1 VLFAILIATVGLL
14 GAIAVFPVASAQA
27 RKGRLYDAMA
37 VAGRSCVHTFDAMGM
52 RRPDRWYQW
61 NTQLNPHQFD
71 LVAVHQGECFCI
83 DSRFVV
89 ANYLVGANANVFPYE
104 WQDPNITTLNNLPLA
119 DANGNPAPR
128 MRRVAFFGQPYLDI
142 NPNGQPGLVAN
153 TIAGNKL
160 QADNI
165 FFIED
170 DLAYFRPGTDE
181 LPESV
186 TNARAKNDKTLPAV
200 QNYDFIPGTTT
211 LSRRQTRGEFSW
223 MATLVPKVDVLT
235 FVASDQYQL
244 SIVMFHQRPSLATVT
259 GANDTTNVNGE
270 NERVVN
276 VYVEDGNTGGEVL
289 LYWPSTTQ
297 TQQYDDIAALRLK
310 LKAGDWVMLGGIL
323 VHRDPQTNQVLSR
336 FPRFQWYRVSDT
348 DEISYE
354 PADATINQARYE
366 RRATLIGQDWN
377 IDVNSQLQNQQATIV
392 EGVIGVYEKT
402 VRLEYGEA
410 L

>member
-1 VLFAILIATVGLL
+1 
-14 GAIAVFPVASAQA
+14 VASAQA

-61 NTQLNPHQFD
+61 NTNPTTLPTVPRFVEIT
-71 LVAVHQGECFCI
+71 LSPGTSYCI

-89 ANYLVGANANVFPYE
+89 ANYNVANGSVFPYE
-104 WQDPNITTLNNLPLA
+104 WQDSTITTLNNLPTTVA
-119 DANGNPAPR
+119 TNPAPR
-128 MRRVAFFGQPYLDI
+128 MTRVAFFGQPYIDF
-142 NPNGQPGLVAN
+142 NSTNNQFTGDVQK

-181 LPESV
+181 LPEGTV
-186 TNARAKNDKTLPAV
+186 ANARAKNDKTLPAV
-200 QNYDFIPGTTT
+200 QNYDFLPQATTT

-223 MATLVPKVDVLT
+223 MATLVPKVDVFT
-235 FVASDQYQL
+235 GVASDQYQL
-244 SIVMFHQRPSLATVT
+244 SIVMFHQRPADLAL
-259 GANDTTNVNGE
+259 NGE
-270 NERVVN
+270 YERVVK

-297 TQQYDDIAALRLK
+297 TQQFDDIAALRLK
-310 LKAGDWVMLGGIL
+310 LKAGDWVMLAGNL
-323 VHRDPQTNQVLSR
+323 VVGNTRI
-336 FPRFQWYRVSDT
+336 PRFQWYRVSDT